1 MRPLGA
7 QNNFVHLTKKRPLE
21 GMVLAY
27 TTCDFIGWLP
37 GTKLKFNPF
46 AVKMVTMH
54 RWFRIDIYGADN

>member
-1 MRPLGA
+1 
-7 QNNFVHLTKKRPLE
+7 
-21 GMVLAY
+21 MVLAY